1 MAALIARGLEQLTQP
16 VDWDRLCGQGENCAQ
31 ALFNLPSRDHAPA
44 LKCPFYEI
52 DSLRKYAERSCDD
65 YEYPTERR
73 LGDVGLPCLLITGD
87 SDQVVNNRFAA
98 GLMRRHCRSVTRA
111 TIRGAGHYTFDLQ
124 YPYFRFILTEFFESL
139 TPRSRVRVGIELLN
153 SRTSSE

>member
-98 GLMRRHCRSVTRA
+98 GLMRRHSAPSRARRYAVPVT
-111 TIRGAGHYTFDLQ
+111 THSTCNI
-124 YPYFRFILTEFFESL
+124 
-139 TPRSRVRVGIELLN
+139 
-153 SRTSSE
+153 RTSDSS